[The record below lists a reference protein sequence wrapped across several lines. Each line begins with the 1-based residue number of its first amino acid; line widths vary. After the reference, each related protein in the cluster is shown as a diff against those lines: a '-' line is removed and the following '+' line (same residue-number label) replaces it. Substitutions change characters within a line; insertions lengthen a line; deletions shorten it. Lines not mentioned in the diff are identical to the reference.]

1 MFNRK
6 ARKEPAQRKIL
17 RALSALAVYVYRI
30 MDLLVKAE
38 GMAFQ
43 ESATP
48 MIKLHALCPMLSA

>member
-38 GMAFQ
+38 GMALH
-43 ESATP
+43 ESANP